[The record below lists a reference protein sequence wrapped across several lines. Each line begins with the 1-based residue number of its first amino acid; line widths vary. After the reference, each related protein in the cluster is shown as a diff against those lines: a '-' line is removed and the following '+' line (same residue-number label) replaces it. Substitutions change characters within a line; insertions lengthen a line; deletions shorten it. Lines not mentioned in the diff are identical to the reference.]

1 MKAAAL
7 AAALIIAL
15 AAPAM
20 AGSCDE
26 GLAKI
31 ETALQSADLSPD
43 VKAEVADMRKQA
55 EQLCGAGNEEEGT
68 DVLAEAAALLGIE

>member
-7 AAALIIAL
+7 TLALIIGL

-31 ETALQSADLSPD
+31 ATALQSADLSPD
-43 VKAEVADMRKQA
+43 VKAEVTDMRKQA
-55 EQLCGAGNEEEGT
+55 EQLCGEGNEEEGT
-68 DVLAEAAALLGIE
+68 DVLAEAAALLGID